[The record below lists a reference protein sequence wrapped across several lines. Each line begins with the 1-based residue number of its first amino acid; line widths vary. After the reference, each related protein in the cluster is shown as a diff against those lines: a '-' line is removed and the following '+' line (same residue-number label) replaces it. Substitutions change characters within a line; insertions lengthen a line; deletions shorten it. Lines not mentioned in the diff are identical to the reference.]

1 MKPKTKNE
9 KNESTSLPDSDE
21 LALINRYSRKELS
34 ENDVYVFSVNLCDN
48 EVDRDFECFSL
59 SALTELAVLFEGKT
73 GIFDHNAKSALQT
86 ARIFKAWVET
96 DKTKKTANGEN
107 YSVLKARAYMMRTK
121 ENESLIDEI
130 EGGIK
135 KEVSVSCSV
144 ETAACSICGADMK
157 SRKCEH
163 IRGKSY
169 SGSLCFAV
177 LKNATDAYEWSFV
190 AVPAQRAA
198 GVTKSFTKEE
208 TDTDNTIEIL
218 KSANSSLT
226 LSFEQVKAL
235 KEYLNLLEK
244 SADDCK
250 TYRADLLGEI
260 EKFAHIVMPNIN
272 QKTFAKGFESMNI
285 AELKELSKG
294 LREQAGKIFPLEPQ
308 LKPFGEKK
316 QADNAAFKI

>member
-1 MKPKTKNE
+1 MKTEIKKE
-9 KNESTSLPDSDE
+9 KNDSPEKIKKDE
-21 LALINRYSRKELS
+21 LALINRYTRKTLS

-59 SALTELAVLFEGKT
+59 SALTELAVMFEGKT
-73 GIFDHNAKSALQT
+73 GIFDHDAKSKLQT

-96 DKTKKTANGEN
+96 DKTKKTTRGEN
-107 YSVLKARAYMMRTK
+107 YSVLKARAYMIRTE
-121 ENESLIDEI
+121 ENKSLIEEI

-144 ETAACSICGADMK
+144 ESAVCSICGADMK

-198 GVTKSFTKEE
+198 GVTKSFIKEE
-208 TDTDNTIEIL
+208 FNTEKTIDII

-226 LSFEQVKAL
+226 LSLQQVKFL
-235 KEYLNLLEK
+235 KAYLDSLEK
-244 SADDCK
+244 SAEDSK
-250 TYRADLLGEI
+250 IYRSELLREI
-260 EKFAHIVMPNIN
+260 DKYVGIVMPSIN
-272 QKTFAKGFESMNI
+272 RKTFSKSFECMNI
-285 AELKELSKG
+285 QELKELSKG
-294 LREQAGKIFPLEPQ
+294 LREQAGKILPLEPQ
-308 LKPFGEKK
+308 LKPFGEKTK
-316 QADNAAFKI
+316 TDNTAFKI